1 MENSLNPPENQIPL
15 DKQNPLEDPLLDAL
29 EQSIENPPGFVD
41 PLAGDNQFMD
51 ELASQLD
58 QVEASIENSPPLL
71 PEPAVSSDEDELNAR
86 TDELETASPPEEQ
99 ESFETMNELEGT
111 IQNLPSFD
119 SQDSDID
126 EHMFKQ
132 PMSKPKRRGGRTGLK
147 RRSKYLFKRLT
158 VKRAGSLISRRNSQP
173 RFRPENHKLIDKQ
186 KCESCEKYRR
196 WPKGTNEEPEKC
208 WYDWQAKASGDKP
221 DDGDE

>member
-1 MENSLNPPENQIPL
+1 MENPLNPPENQIPL

-41 PLAGDNQFMD
+41 PLVGNDGQFMD

-58 QVEASIENSPPLL
+58 QVEASIENTPPLL
-71 PEPAVSSDEDELNAR
+71 PGSTIINDGNELNAQ
-86 TDELETASPPEEQ
+86 DDGLETASLSEGQ
-99 ESFETMNELEGT
+99 ESFETMNELDET
-111 IQNLPSFD
+111 IQNPPSFD
-119 SQDSDID
+119 SQDSDKHI
-126 EHMFKQ
+126 FKQ
-132 PMSKPKRRGGRTGLK
+132 PKSKAKRRGGKTGL
-147 RRSKYLFKRLT
+147 RRRLRYLFKRLT

-173 RFRPENHKLIDKQ
+173 RFCPEKHKLIDKQ
-186 KCESCEKYRR
+186 KCESCEKYRH
-196 WPKGTNEEPEKC
+196 WPKGTNEEPKKC